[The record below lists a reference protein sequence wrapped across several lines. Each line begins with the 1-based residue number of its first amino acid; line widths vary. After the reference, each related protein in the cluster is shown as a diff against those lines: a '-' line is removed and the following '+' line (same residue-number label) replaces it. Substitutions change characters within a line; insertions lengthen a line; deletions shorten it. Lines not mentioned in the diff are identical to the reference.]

1 MVNRHRGEIEA
12 QLDGKSYRLC
22 LTLGALAE
30 LEHAFGEDDM
40 LAVAERFEAGRI
52 AANDAIRMIG
62 AGLRGAG
69 YDIDDN
75 AVAGMRSECGAAGFV
90 DIVARLLAATFT
102 AALAQG
108 ADGPFGEETAA

>member
-12 QLDGKSYRLC
+12 ALDGKSYRLC

-30 LEHAFGEDDM
+30 LEYAFGEEDM
-40 LAVAERFEAGRI
+40 LAVAERFESGRI
-52 AANDAIRMIG
+52 AAKDAIRIIG

-69 YDIDDN
+69 YELDD
-75 AVAGMRSECGAAGFV
+75 ATVAGMKCESGAAGFV

-102 AALAQG
+102 SG
-108 ADGPFGEETAA
+108 AGEGSGPFAERAG